1 MKHLN
6 KKSGNPD
13 QAHIDHILN
22 HIQTKYKSHVF
33 SNRFNRFSKFMAD
46 IVGNAL
52 AFICAVIVI
61 ILWALTGHFF
71 HYSDTWQLIIN
82 TGTTIITFLIVFL
95 IQNTQNRDTAA
106 VHLKLDELIR
116 SIKGA
121 RNTLLNLEDASE
133 EQLVSLREDY
143 LKLAR
148 QAHNQLDER
157 GV

>member
-95 IQNTQNRDTAA
+95 IQNTQNRDTEIIN
-106 VHLKLDELIR
+106 LKIDELI
-116 SIKGA
+116 IAKKGA
-121 RNTLLNLEDASE
+121 RNHLINLDNLSDE
-133 EQLVSLREDY
+133 ELKSL
-143 LKLAR
+143 
-148 QAHNQLDER
+148 
-157 GV
+157 

>member
-95 IQNTQNRDTAA
+95 IQNTQNRDTEIIN
-106 VHLKLDELIR
+106 LKIDELI
-116 SIKGA
+116 IAKKGA
-121 RNTLLNLEDASE
+121 RNHLINLDNLSDE
-133 EQLVSLREDY
+133 ELKSLEKEY
-143 LKLAR
+143 LKLC
-148 QAHNQLDER
+148 NQRTGE
-157 GV
+157 